1 MCHVVSSF
9 FVFLV
14 KRWPL
19 AMASNL
25 RAMVSSLKRNK
36 EVEETLRWISTLQTI
51 ALPALLTADA
61 VDSLVT
67 DLSGLVV

>member
-1 MCHVVSSF
+1 
-9 FVFLV
+9 
-14 KRWPL
+14 
-19 AMASNL
+19 MASNL